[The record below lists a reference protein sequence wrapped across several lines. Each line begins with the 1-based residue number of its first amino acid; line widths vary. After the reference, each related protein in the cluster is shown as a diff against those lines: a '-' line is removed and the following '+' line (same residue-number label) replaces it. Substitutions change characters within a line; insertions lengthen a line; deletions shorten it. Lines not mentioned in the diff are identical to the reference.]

1 MNLSG
6 KQSFLKAYKNMNT
19 KEIKEINV
27 IFWDIETNYN
37 LPETQVQLGIIDG
50 VSERFK
56 HVYRFYDKTEFSNIL
71 SMLDDNDNVLIL
83 CHVDFKN
90 NYNGYNKFE
99 IFLEAYPNIRREVVY
114 VSSNK
119 YAHKDFIE
127 KQSQKIS
134 IMAYSEISEKL
145 KAETIL
151 PRKKINIV
159 NLEAF
164 ENVSLK
170 STIPSQ
176 PHIKYAVITAL
187 YDNEFEE
194 VEKIFDFEEDD
205 IRTGT
210 TIYKVGK
217 LKNTDIK
224 VVTSFATKTGMIEA
238 SIIATEMIN
247 MFTPKYIFMPGVCGG
262 ANSTKFGSVIVA
274 EKVFIF
280 QKGKVSDLKEIT
292 DNGIQKTKLFYN
304 KKEFDKRKLTNSD
317 GEKINIIIEK
327 FEHES
332 EVIEIDTELS
342 TLLKPILKSIKNK
355 INEPYKLESEKIEVQ
370 LESMACSMMVINK
383 EDYFDDTILPIDRKT
398 KAVEMESYGVARAAK
413 VANGGKTKF
422 LIFKSVM
429 DKTQLKDDDYKKKAA
444 YTSAQFL
451 KHLLESKVL

>member
-1 MNLSG
+1 
-6 KQSFLKAYKNMNT
+6 MNT
-19 KEIKEINV
+19 KEII
-27 IFWDIETNYN
+27 ILFWDNQDN
-37 LPETQVQLGIIDG
+37 FQLRDTQIGLGLRNNQSLKYKN
-50 VSERFK
+50 VYQFYSESEF
-56 HVYRFYDKTEFSNIL
+56 DKIL
-71 SMLDDNDNVLIL
+71 NELKDDDLIL
-83 CHVDFKN
+83 ILVHVDRGNSDIGAKEFKLTIEDGRTVPEEKCKLISKGGGTGV
-90 NYNGYNKFE
+90 YDYDGISSAIQTGKITPYNKKQLFGNGD
-99 IFLEAYPNIRREVVY
+99 IT
-114 VSSNK
+114 
-119 YAHKDFIE
+119 E
-127 KQSQKIS
+127 KSDITK
-134 IMAYSEISEKL
+134 
-145 KAETIL
+145 
-151 PRKKINIV
+151 
-159 NLEAF
+159 F
-164 ENVSLK
+164 
-170 STIPSQ
+170 
-176 PHIKYAVITAL
+176 PHFDYAVITAL
-187 YDNEFEE
+187 YENEFEE

-224 VVTSFATKTGMIEA
+224 VVASFATKTGMIEA

-292 DNGIQKTKLFYN
+292 DNGIQKTKLLYN